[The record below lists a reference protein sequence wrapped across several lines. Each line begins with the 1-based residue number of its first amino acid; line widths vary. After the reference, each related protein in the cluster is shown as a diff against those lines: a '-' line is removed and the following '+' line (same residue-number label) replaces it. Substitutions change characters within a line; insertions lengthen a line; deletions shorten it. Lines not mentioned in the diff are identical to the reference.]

1 MRHLQSPI
9 KSEDKSVKEDEE
21 TVSLRRSLKLQQ
33 TKFMTRQRIFEE
45 KMKKQKE
52 IDNLMKIK
60 LSKHTELIKL
70 WDSGRGT
77 KKITFDDNGLAIEL
91 KPKLEFKSF
100 LPQATF

>member
-9 KSEDKSVKEDEE
+9 ILENKPVKEDEE
-21 TVSLRRSLKLQQ
+21 TLSLRKSLKLQQ
-33 TKFMTRQRIFEE
+33 TKFMVRIRLFEE

-52 IDNLMKIK
+52 KDNLMKIK
-60 LSKHTELIKL
+60 LSKQKELIKL

-77 KKITFDDNGLAIEL
+77 KRITFDDHGLPIEL
-91 KPKLEFKSF
+91 KPKLEFNPF